1 MKGRNYIL
9 YVKGPRAGELGFP
22 GKWTPDPDFTEQ
34 IPGLSVE
41 SETENKEQTM
51 SELKPISFEA
61 LASKE
66 HEDKIG
72 CVEGRLSTLYDAK
85 TGTTKA
91 GKDWSLQDGVLKD
104 ASGNEHRV
112 CFAAGQDVGRLKGR
126 MIRLTS
132 HVGEKGMSGLYMKED
147 TYTNKQ
153 GKEVTTRKIHV
164 TATANIEEVGSSGQP
179 APSSAK
185 PQSTEHKPM
194 ESQTSNSDPAEVR
207 IANYFSVF
215 NRVCLAAG
223 KDPDEVV
230 HGLSSSDIKEITT
243 GICMSFKGQYG
254 AYLPPHFADREGAE
268 ETMKRHEAAVGKSQ
282 QATQEDEAGEKDS
295 PKKTSPSE
303 KPASWRECVHP
314 KKKVALGDLE
324 EEDLMTL
331 IDWAHTAEPKS
342 EDGIALRSQ
351 ILVADAELRY
361 DYSKKVSSA
370 MTKKGLGGKFE
381 EEDVDE
387 VCNTKWGSDFSE
399 LNTAQLYELL
409 SGIGDHVKEMVG
421 LREAKNEKPKKKL
434 PPKPA
439 ASDDD
444 DDDEF
449 PS

>member
-1 MKGRNYIL
+1 MKEREYIL
-9 YVKGPRAGELGFP
+9 YVKGPKAGELGFP
-22 GKWTPDPDFTEQ
+22 GKWTPDPDPTDQ

-41 SETENKEQTM
+41 TEHQEQTNM

-72 CVEGRLSTLYDAK
+72 CVEGKLSTLYDAK

-112 CFAAGQDVGRLKGR
+112 CFAAGQEVGHLKGK

-132 HVGEKGMSGLYMKED
+132 HVGEKGMSGIYMKED

-164 TATANIEEVGSSGQP
+164 TATANIEEVGSGGQP

-268 ETMKRHEAAVGKSQ
+268 ETVKRHETAVGKSQ
-282 QATQEDEAGEKDS
+282 RATQEDGEKDS
-295 PKKTSPSE
+295 PKRTSPSE
-303 KPASWRECVHP
+303 KPASWREFLHP
-314 KKKVALGDLE
+314 KKQVTLGDLE
-324 EEDLMTL
+324 EEDLMKL
-331 IDWAHTAEPKS
+331 IDWAHTAEIKS
-342 EDGIALRSQ
+342 ESALAVKAQ
-351 ILVADAELRY
+351 VLMADAELRSE
-361 DYSKKVSSA
+361 YSKKVSSA
-370 MTKKGLGGKFE
+370 LTKKGLGGKFE

-387 VCNTKWGSDFSE
+387 VCNTKWSSDFSE

-444 DDDEF
+444 DDEF